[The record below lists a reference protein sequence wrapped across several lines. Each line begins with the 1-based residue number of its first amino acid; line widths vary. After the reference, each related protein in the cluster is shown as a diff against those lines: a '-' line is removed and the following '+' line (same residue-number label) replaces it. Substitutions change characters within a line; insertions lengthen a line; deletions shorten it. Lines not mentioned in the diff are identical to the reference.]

1 MSSERTYYVFCEDNC
16 KFESMTKEQILT
28 AISQALSTGKIDDID
43 SGFVTKIKEVNKNNP
58 LMFWVGTTAEF
69 NALEDQ
75 DENTFYI
82 VTDATEGEDLSAEIN
97 DINTKIK
104 NTVDIYKKVLWKAT
118 DEDVISTETINF
130 EDPTTWRT
138 IEGLSDYTIF
148 VIQAV
153 LGGAMIGVRQPS
165 GNLIQAYSILPGW
178 QDNVADNETAAV
190 KLWIDIE
197 HNNPNT
203 ICKVEGKY
211 AFRNGAR
218 LGRITGI
225 I

>member
-1 MSSERTYYVFCEDNC
+1 MSERNYYVFSDDNC

-28 AISQALSTGKIDDID
+28 AISQALSTGEISDID

-69 NALEDQ
+69 NALENQ

-104 NTVDIYKKVLWKAT
+104 NTVDTYKKVLFQQTESDYFST
-118 DEDVISTETINF
+118 DDINP
-130 EDPTTWRT
+130 DDSTTWRT
-138 IEGLSDYTIF
+138 VEGLDDYDIF
-148 VIQAV
+148 TFHTVITPP
-153 LGGAMIGVRQPS
+153 MIGIKR
-165 GNLIQAYSILPGW
+165 GNIIQAYCINTITTTELENTTG
-178 QDNVADNETAAV
+178 AMT
-190 KLWIDIE
+190 LWLSD
-197 HNNPNT
+197 NNPNT
-203 ICKVEGKY
+203 IYKTEFRY
-211 AFRNGAR
+211 AGATGMR
-218 LGRITGI
+218 IVRITGI